1 MRGRVGGIKIC
12 KDPLKAGI
20 YANKMFKESNL
31 CEIRPSHS
39 VWGTARR
46 GTMLLQNQ
54 LA

>member
-31 CEIRPSHS
+31 CEIRPSCYVGSHGA
-39 VWGTARR
+39 GTV
-46 GTMLLQNQ
+46 
-54 LA
+54 

>member
-1 MRGRVGGIKIC
+1 MQINC
-12 KDPLKAGI
+12 LKNQI
-20 YANKMFKESNL
+20 YVKFARL
-31 CEIRPSHS
+31 V